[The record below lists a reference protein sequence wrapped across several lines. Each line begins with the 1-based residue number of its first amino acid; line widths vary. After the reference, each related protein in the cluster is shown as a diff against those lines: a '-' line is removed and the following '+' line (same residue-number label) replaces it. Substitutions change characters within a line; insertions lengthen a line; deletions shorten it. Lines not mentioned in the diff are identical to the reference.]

1 MSKEGIP
8 YFTPGEYQR
17 RYEAVRALMDQEGAD
32 ALLVFGHSGNR
43 QHYQAHVHYLAHAAP
58 RHECYLIFP
67 KRGEPVLFTTHYNHL
82 ASAKEVSVI
91 PDVRRSG
98 RDAAGAVAAEL
109 KKRGFAAIGVVG
121 DVFYQAM
128 DALRRDLPAVK
139 WKDLTAPCRLLR
151 SRKSDEE
158 IAFQRKAAL
167 GVDAAMDALIRELRP
182 GASERDLLVATEKA
196 AWDAGCEPVFLY
208 LNSTPMAASES
219 CVPNQNVSRRKIR
232 MGDVLNTE
240 LTVGYGMY
248 TAQILRPFF
257 LGEPTP
263 AYARLYEVAKAVHDR
278 VAGVLKAGATAQ
290 EVHDATGLIAESGF
304 TIVDGLIHGFG
315 VDILPPS
322 IRCTLFTPPAPF
334 TFEKNMTVVVQ
345 PNPTTKDEKMGVQL
359 GELGLITE
367 GGFEPM
373 HRLPAEVVRVG

>member
-8 YFTPGEYQR
+8 YFTPGEYR
-17 RYEAVRALMDQEGAD
+17 RRWEAARALMEREGTD

-43 QHYQAHVHYLAHAAP
+43 GHYQAHVHYLAHVAP

-67 KRGEPVLFTTHYNHL
+67 LRGEPVLFTTHYNHL
-82 ASAKEVSVI
+82 ASAREVSVVG
-91 PDVRRSG
+91 DVRRSG
-98 RDAAGAVAAEL
+98 RDAAGAVGAEL
-109 KKRGFAAIGVVG
+109 RKRGFSSVGVVG

-128 DALRRDLPAVK
+128 DALRRDLPSMT

-151 SRKSDEE
+151 SRKSEE
-158 IAFQRKAAL
+158 ELDFQRRAAA

-182 GASERDLLVATEKA
+182 GVTERDLLIATEKA

-232 MGDVLNTE
+232 MGDVINTE

-248 TAQILRPFF
+248 AAQILRPFF

-263 AYARLYEVAKAVHDR
+263 AYARLYEVAKRVHDE
-278 VAGVLKAGATAQ
+278 VAGVIRAGATAQ
-290 EVHDATGLIAESGF
+290 QAHDATRLIEESGF
-304 TIVDGLIHGFG
+304 TIVDGLLHGFG

-322 IRCTLFTPPAPF
+322 IRCTLFAPPAPF
-334 TFEKNMTVVVQ
+334 TFERNMTVVVQ
-345 PNPTTKDEKMGVQL
+345 PNPATKDEKMGVQL
-359 GELGLITE
+359 GELGLVTE
-367 GGFEPM
+367 RGFEPM
-373 HRLPAEVVRVG
+373 HRLPPEAIRVA